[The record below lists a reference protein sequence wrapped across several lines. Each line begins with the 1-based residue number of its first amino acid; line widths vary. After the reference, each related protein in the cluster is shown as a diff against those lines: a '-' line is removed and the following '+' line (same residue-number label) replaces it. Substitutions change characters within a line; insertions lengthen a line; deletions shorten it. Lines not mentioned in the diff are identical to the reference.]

1 MKRQATDYLI
11 LDQAT
16 GTYREDP
23 EQMVRDD
30 VEKHYWLNV
39 GRTILKDWRLYV
51 MLVPMLLVFLFWRYM
66 PMYELLGSF
75 KVDDV
80 VKPVADQYFKGFSNF
95 KGLLMGTGTY
105 AGLST
110 DFWRAMRNTF
120 LLSFYGLLFGFP
132 MPIILALFFNEI
144 RSNAA
149 RSALQVMTYLPKFM
163 STVVMTSLVVM
174 LIFSAFAAY
183 PLSRMKFRFR
193 NLIYAGIVAMMSIPM
208 HVTLIPIFKM
218 TTSMGLYDKLI
229 SLLGPYVAFALPM
242 SVFILTGFMMTIP
255 KEIEES
261 AEIDGCNKYNNFF
274 QIILPLAKSGLS
286 TLAIYN
292 GVSMWN
298 EFAFANTLL
307 QSPAQ
312 KTLPLALGQFK
323 GEHSLDMPMILAV
336 LVLSAL
342 PMIIL
347 FIIFQ
352 DKLVKGMMAGA
363 VKG

>member
-1 MKRQATDYLI
+1 MDK
-11 LDQAT
+11 
-16 GTYREDP
+16 
-23 EQMVRDD
+23 
-30 VEKHYWLNV
+30 EKTKSRITWA
-39 GRTILKDWRLYV
+39 I
-51 MLVPMLLVFLFWRYM
+51 VF
-66 PMYELLGSF
+66 
-75 KVDDV
+75 V
-80 VKPVADQYFKGFSNF
+80 
-95 KGLLMGTGTY
+95 
-105 AGLST
+105 
-110 DFWRAMRNTF
+110 
-120 LLSFYGLLFGFP
+120 
-132 MPIILALFFNEI
+132 LALFWVFVTLIPFLFMIINSFRKQFDMLSQGVFHFPNPWYFDNYPHI
-144 RSNAA
+144 VQNGFFGYFGRSVFIV
-149 RSALQVMTYLPKFM
+149 AL
-163 STVVMTSLVVM
+163 SLVVM

-183 PLSRMKFRFR
+183 PLSRMKFKFR

-229 SLLGPYVAFALPM
+229 ALLGPYVAFALPM

-307 QSPAQ
+307 QTPAQ

>member
-1 MKRQATDYLI
+1 MDK
-11 LDQAT
+11 
-16 GTYREDP
+16 
-23 EQMVRDD
+23 
-30 VEKHYWLNV
+30 EK
-39 GRTILKDWRLYV
+39 LKSRISWTV
-51 MLVPMLLVFLFWRYM
+51 VF
-66 PMYELLGSF
+66 
-75 KVDDV
+75 
-80 VKPVADQYFKGFSNF
+80 
-95 KGLLMGTGTY
+95 
-105 AGLST
+105 
-110 DFWRAMRNTF
+110 
-120 LLSFYGLLFGFP
+120 
-132 MPIILALFFNEI
+132 ILALFWVFVTLVPFLFMIINSFRKQFDMLSQGVFHFPNPWYFDNYPHI
-144 RSNAA
+144 VQNGFFGYFGRSVFIVAI
-149 RSALQVMTYLPKFM
+149 
-163 STVVMTSLVVM
+163 SLVVM

>member
-1 MKRQATDYLI
+1 MDK
-11 LDQAT
+11 
-16 GTYREDP
+16 
-23 EQMVRDD
+23 
-30 VEKHYWLNV
+30 EKTKSRITWA
-39 GRTILKDWRLYV
+39 I
-51 MLVPMLLVFLFWRYM
+51 VF
-66 PMYELLGSF
+66 
-75 KVDDV
+75 V
-80 VKPVADQYFKGFSNF
+80 
-95 KGLLMGTGTY
+95 
-105 AGLST
+105 
-110 DFWRAMRNTF
+110 
-120 LLSFYGLLFGFP
+120 
-132 MPIILALFFNEI
+132 LALFWVFVTLIPFLFMIINSFRKQFDMLSQGVFHFPNPWYFDNYPHI
-144 RSNAA
+144 VQNGFFGYFGRSVFIV
-149 RSALQVMTYLPKFM
+149 AL
-163 STVVMTSLVVM
+163 SLVVM

-183 PLSRMKFRFR
+183 PLSRMKFKFR

-307 QSPAQ
+307 QTPAQ